1 MTNIALSKGHNL
13 SIEKKNTSSN
23 INLFAEVKDKKGNYI
38 SGKAFK
44 ADTPDKSIVY
54 WAESDIKEKEKAAA
68 Q

>member
-23 INLFAEVKDKKGNYI
+23 INLFAEVKDKRGNYI

-44 ADTPDKSIVY
+44 ADTPDKSIVH
-54 WAESDIKEKEKAAA
+54 WAESTIEQKEKAVA

>member
-1 MTNIALSKGHNL
+1 MRNIALSKGHNL

-23 INLFAEVKDKKGNYI
+23 INLFAEVKDKRGNYI

-44 ADTPDKSIVY
+44 ADTPDKSIVH
-54 WAESDIKEKEKAAA
+54 WAESTIEQKEKAVA